1 MGTAS
6 DTAPSCTAAVPT
18 GPKSRGAIRHASSL
32 DALLRLQN
40 EVLEAVATGD
50 ALPAITDRLCRRVE
64 AIVPGVIATVLTVD
78 ENGRLHPLAAPSVAE
93 SYSAALEGVA
103 IGPCVGSCGTAAYH
117 GEAVEVTD
125 IATDPLWADYRELA
139 LSHGLAACWSTPIK
153 ARDGRVIGTFAFY
166 YRTLR
171 GAQEE
176 ERQIVKACVHLC
188 AIAIEHD
195 EVRARN
201 HRLAYYDTLSGLPN
215 RSHFKHLLGER
226 FAASAPAFG
235 LIFFDIDHLK
245 TINDTMGHAVGD
257 ALISVLATRL
267 TEAKLPGVVC
277 RIGGDEFAVIVDKC
291 PSAAPMRA
299 VARRILR
306 LVDAPVVCDGQTVP
320 FRVTMGGALC
330 GVDGMDAD
338 SICQSAD
345 MALDHAKRTRRGSY
359 LHFRSALRTAT
370 INRARSVRAVAL
382 ALQHGRIVPYYQPV
396 VRLDTG
402 ALVSLEALARMR
414 TEDGTI
420 VPACDFHLA
429 LSDPKVAYDLTGRML
444 TQVVADLHAWRAAG
458 LEVPQVAVNLSTAD
472 FQRGDLAGRLTRAF
486 SKAGVP
492 LDRLILEVT
501 ETAMMDSEGDLVA
514 KAVAALRARGLSVA
528 LDDFGTGFASLTH
541 LLHFPVDIIKID
553 KTFVDRVLVDRPSA
567 AIVEAMI
574 GIAHRLKMRVVAEG
588 IEELAQAER
597 LKSLGCT
604 LGQGYLFARP
614 ASAETIRA
622 TLATRTAAAQ

>member
-1 MGTAS
+1 MGPAS
-6 DTAPSCTAAVPT
+6 DAAPSCTPAAPT
-18 GPKSRGAIRHASSL
+18 GSSSRGAIRHASAL

-40 EVLEAVATGD
+40 EVLEAVASGE
-50 ALPAITDRLCRRVE
+50 ALATVADRLCRRVE

-78 ENGRLHPLAAPSVAE
+78 ESGRLHPLAAPSIAE
-93 SYSAALEGVA
+93 GYSAALEGVA
-103 IGPCVGSCGTAAYH
+103 IGPCVGSCGTSAFR

-125 IATDPLWADYRELA
+125 IATDPLWADYRALA
-139 LSHGLAACWSTPIK
+139 LSYGLAACWSTPIK

-166 YRTLR
+166 YRTIR

-176 ERQIVKACVHLC
+176 ERQVVKACVHLC

-215 RSHFKHLLGER
+215 RSHFKQLLDER
-226 FAASAPAFG
+226 FAAPDPAFG
-235 LIFFDIDHLK
+235 LILFDIDHLK
-245 TINDTMGHAVGD
+245 IVNDTMGHAVGD
-257 ALISVLATRL
+257 ALISVLAARL
-267 TEAKLPGVVC
+267 TAAKLPGIIC
-277 RIGGDEFAVIVDKC
+277 RIGGDEFAVIIDKC
-291 PSAAPMRA
+291 PSPAAMRA

-306 LVDAPVVCDGQTVP
+306 LVDLPIVCDGQTVP
-320 FRVTMGGALC
+320 FRVTMGGALS
-330 GVDGMDAD
+330 GVDGPDVDA
-338 SICQSAD
+338 ICQSAD
-345 MALDHAKRTRRGSY
+345 LALDHAKRTQRGSY
-359 LHFRSALRTAT
+359 VYFRSELRTAT
-370 INRARSVRAVAL
+370 VNRARAVRAVGV
-382 ALQHGRIVPYYQPV
+382 ALQQGRIVPYYQPV

-402 ALVSLEALARMR
+402 TLVSLEALARMQAD
-414 TEDGTI
+414 DGTI
-420 VPACDFHLA
+420 VPASDFHLA

-444 TQVVADLHAWRAAG
+444 TQVVADLRAWRAAG
-458 LEVPQVAVNLSTAD
+458 LEVPPVAVNLSTAD
-472 FQRGDLAGRLTRAF
+472 FQRGDLAGRLTRVFA
-486 SKAGVP
+486 KAGVP

-501 ETAMMDSEGDLVA
+501 ETAMMDSEGDVVA

-541 LLHFPVDIIKID
+541 LLHFPVDVIKID

-574 GIAHRLKMRVVAEG
+574 GIAHRLKMKVVAEG
-588 IEELAQAER
+588 IEERAQAER

-622 TLATRTAAAQ
+622 SLATTAAAAR